1 MNPAALQVHQKEVKP
16 GGTIICNA
24 NAFTPKNL
32 KLAGYETNP
41 LEDKTL
47 EDYFTVYAIEM
58 GKMVSLACEGLD
70 LSSKIVDRSTGE
82 ISYGKVPPYSVVVP
96 GSLPNKKIQM
106 VPHFIVL

>member
-47 EDYFTVYAIEM
+47 DDYFTVYSIEM
-58 GKMVSLACEGLD
+58 GKMVTLACEGLD
-70 LSSKIVDRSTGE
+70 LSCRQVYCLCDTVHDDKIVTKS
-82 ISYGKVPPYSVVVP
+82 
-96 GSLPNKKIQM
+96 M
-106 VPHFIVL
+106 HFCER